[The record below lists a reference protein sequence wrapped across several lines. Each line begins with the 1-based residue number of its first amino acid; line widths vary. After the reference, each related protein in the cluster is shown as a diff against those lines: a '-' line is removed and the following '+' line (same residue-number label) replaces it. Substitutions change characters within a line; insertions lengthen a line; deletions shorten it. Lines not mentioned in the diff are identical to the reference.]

1 MSEKIRL
8 DKWLWHARFFK
19 TRGLATRFCSGGSIR
34 IDGDRIQK
42 PHFGVRVG
50 HILTFRYRNMVKVVK
65 IRALGFRRGPAAE
78 ASGLYEDLSDES
90 RIPRL
95 K

>member
-19 TRGLATRFCSGGSIR
+19 TRGLATRFCLGGSIR

-50 HILTFRYRNMVKVVK
+50 HILTFRYRDMVKVVK
-65 IRALGFRRGPAAE
+65 IRALGLRRGPAAE
-78 ASGLYEDLSDES
+78 ASGLYEDLSDEG
-90 RIPRL
+90 RILRL